1 MTPPRL
7 EPAPAAEIDAVL
19 VGFTHVLRA
28 AGLPVTG
35 DRTSAFLVAAAA
47 VGAGSRAG
55 VYWAG
60 RATLCGEPDHIAV
73 YDRAF
78 EHWFAGRRARPGA
91 SSRHRP
97 RVAGPAPLT
106 DGPAAAGPGP
116 QRTQTVRALAS
127 ATEVLRHRDLA
138 ELSAADRAELAAMF
152 VALRA
157 RLPMRSSARRRPARR
172 GQVDGRAT
180 LRDQLRRAGEPGRVA
195 HRRRSERPRR
205 LVVLVDVSGSMS
217 PYADALLR
225 LGHVLARCDPRRV
238 EVFTMGTR
246 LTRVTPALRMRDPD
260 AALRAA
266 GEQVAD
272 WSGGT
277 RLGEVLRAFADRWG
291 QRGAAR
297 GAVVVVCS
305 DGWERGDP
313 ALLAE
318 QVARLRRLAHRLVW
332 VNPHSGKDGYLPV
345 QAGVAA
351 VLPHVDDFLAG
362 HSLATFEDLVE
373 VIGRA

>member
-1 MTPPRL
+1 MPTTG
-7 EPAPAAEIDAVL
+7 PASPSETGVDELL
-19 VGFTHVLRA
+19 VGFTRVLRA
-28 AGLPVTG
+28 AGLPVTS
-35 DRTSAFLVAAAA
+35 DRTVAFLTAAAE
-47 VGAGSRAG
+47 VGADSRRG

-60 RATLCGEPDHIAV
+60 RATLCGEPDHLGV
-73 YDRAF
+73 YARAF
-78 EHWFAGRRARPGA
+78 ESWFGGLRADPGIPVPRRRQVVVDAALGEPPAGAA
-91 SSRHRP
+91 SGEQHAEP
-97 RVAGPAPLT
+97 
-106 DGPAAAGPGP
+106 
-116 QRTQTVRALAS
+116 VRALAS

-152 VALRA
+152 TALRV
-157 RLPMRSSARRRPARR
+157 RLPLRSSARRRPARR

-180 LRDQLRRAGEPGRVA
+180 MRDQLRRAGEPGRIA
-195 HRRRSERPRR
+195 YRRRAQRPRR
-205 LVVLVDVSGSMS
+205 VVLLLDVSGSMS

-225 LGHVLARCDPRRV
+225 LAQVLTRRDPRRV

-246 LTRVTPALRMRDPD
+246 LTRVSPALRQRDPD

-266 GEQVAD
+266 GEQIAD

-291 QRGAAR
+291 QRGSAR

-313 ALLAE
+313 RLLAE

-332 VNPHSGKDGYLPV
+332 VNPHRGKAGYLPV

-351 VLPHVDDFLAG
+351 ALPHVDDFLAG

-373 VIGRA
+373 VIARA